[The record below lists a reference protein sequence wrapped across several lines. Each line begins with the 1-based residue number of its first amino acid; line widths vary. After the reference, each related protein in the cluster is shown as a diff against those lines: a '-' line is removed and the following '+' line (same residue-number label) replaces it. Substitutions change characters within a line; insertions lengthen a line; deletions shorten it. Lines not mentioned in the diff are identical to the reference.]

1 MTRNV
6 AALMS
11 LAVVFSGSFALS
23 TESAEAKTSRKS
35 SHSSKNYL
43 VPPPPPYIPT
53 LVPSALGMTYV
64 QAVTADGSEA
74 VVKQPVNPYSQY
86 IFSRDQ
92 RDMVQVVQPK
102 PNVSESLLVEK
113 KLQKQIQK
121 QIDSFD
127 SEISTVEKEIGN
139 LLNL

>member
-35 SHSSKNYL
+35 SHTAKNYL

-53 LVPSALGMTYV
+53 LVPSAIGMTYV
-64 QAVTADGSEA
+64 QAVTPDGSEA

-86 IFSRDQ
+86 IYARDQ
-92 RDMVQVVQPK
+92 RDMTQVVQPK
-102 PNVSESLLVEK
+102 ANVSDSLLVEK
-113 KLQKQIQK
+113 KIQKQIQK

-127 SEISTVEKEIGN
+127 SEISSVEKEIGN
-139 LLNL
+139 LLKL

>member
-35 SHSSKNYL
+35 SHTAKNYL

-64 QAVTADGSEA
+64 QPVTADAGEV
-74 VVKQPVNPYSQY
+74 VVKQPVNLYNQY
-86 IFSRDQ
+86 IFTRDQ
-92 RDMVQVVQPK
+92 HDMAQVVQPK
-102 PNVSESLLVEK
+102 QNVSESLVVEK

-127 SEISTVEKEIGN
+127 SEISSVEKEIGS
-139 LLNL
+139 LLKL

>member
-1 MTRNV
+1 
-6 AALMS
+6 MS

-23 TESAEAKTSRKS
+23 TQSAEAKTSRKS
-35 SHSSKNYL
+35 SHSAKNYL

-74 VVKQPVNPYSQY
+74 VVKTVNPYSQY